1 MRTLFLLLL
10 VTICTVLTAA
20 PAGQA
25 QAPLTDEAVRVL
37 LETALR
43 QYLDPGSELT
53 VSVAGV
59 TQSAE
64 GMTIGSVTIDASPA
78 IVRGVQG
85 ELFAQLSNV
94 AVDAGVA
101 AGAAGVG
108 ASVRI
113 RSVGSMLLVGRTTAA
128 ELQKALAARF
138 PPLVDPVVTLNA
150 GQFTVTGRLR
160 DGGQPAVLRG
170 RFVVDRGTRVRV
182 NVHEVT
188 VGGSPI
194 PTELVAGE
202 LAKINPILDLSGS
215 PIPVRIRLI
224 ALHDNRIEVLAGAD

>member
-1 MRTLFLLLL
+1 MKTLCVLLAAMSLA
-10 VTICTVLTAA
+10 VPAVRAQTAV
-20 PAGQA
+20 
-25 QAPLTDEAVRVL
+25 TDEAVRVL

-43 QYLDPGSELT
+43 QHLDPGSELT

-59 TQSAE
+59 AQHA
-64 GMTIGSVTIDASPA
+64 GGLTIGSVTIDASPA
-78 IVRGVQG
+78 IVRGVRG

-94 AVDAGVA
+94 TLDAGVT

-108 ASVRI
+108 AAVRF
-113 RSVGSMLLVGRTTAA
+113 RSAGGLTLVGRTTAA

-138 PPLVDPVVTLNA
+138 PLLVDPVVSLSG

-160 DGGQPAVLRG
+160 DGGDPAALRG

-182 NVHEVT
+182 SVLEAT

-194 PTELVAGE
+194 PVQLVEAE
-202 LAKINPILDLSGS
+202 LAKVNPILDLTGA
-215 PIPVRIRLI
+215 PIPARIRLI
-224 ALHDNRIEVLAGAD
+224 ALHDDRIELLVGAD